1 MIIKQLPRKFK
12 IGATILDD
20 PMPLGDLSQVQSV
33 LAQQFPMLR
42 HTHIYE
48 ADGVLSDCATFILY
62 AVILPPVKV
71 QG

>member
-1 MIIKQLPRKFK
+1 MQLKQLPRKFK
-12 IGATILDD
+12 IGATTLDD
-20 PMPLGDLSQVQSV
+20 PMPSCELEQVQSA

-48 ADGVLSDCATFILY
+48 ADGVLSECATHIMY
-62 AVILPPVKV
+62 NIVLPPVKV

>member
-1 MIIKQLPRKFK
+1 MQIKQLPRKFK
-12 IGATILDD
+12 IGVTILDD
-20 PMPLGDLSQVQSV
+20 PMPNCELEYVQST

-48 ADGVLSDCATFILY
+48 SDGVLSDCATFIQY
-62 AVILPPVKV
+62 TIVLPPVKV